1 MGHTPF
7 EGELEEQRGSHIWRN
22 SCTDG
27 EISWDRR
34 KYLSCQKRVKQ
45 LSSGMVRNDSGKCF

>member
-45 LSSGMVRNDSGKCF
+45 LVCGKIGQS